1 MYNSADIDPEKES
14 SLMEVKVGM
23 KLSLISI
30 FSVQLAFQIFTTI
43 YIHAISY
50 FQYNI
55 SFSIFSPRGLN
66 NFASDMWLI
75 AILLS
80 LSLIGYSILQKT
92 KDFPLYL
99 IFVFSGILTLFS
111 LIRNVSLVQVA
122 LFSLLSCTVVLLFNY
137 QRFKQLELSNA

>member
-1 MYNSADIDPEKES
+1 VYNSPDIDPEKES

-50 FQYNI
+50 FQSNI

-80 LSLIGYSILQKT
+80 LFLIGYSILQKT

-111 LIRNVSLVQVA
+111 LIRNVSLVQVV

-137 QRFKQLELSNA
+137 QRVKQLELSNA